1 MKKIYIYLP
10 SFAMKDEIR
19 QVIAH
24 CNRGGKIHKRSYI
37 KYVVGGRGE
46 ERVPKGFCGRHE
58 IF

>member
-10 SFAMKDEIR
+10 SFAIKDEIR

-46 ERVPKGFCGRHE
+46 EQSVLT
-58 IF
+58 